1 MPTYV
6 YKCDKCEHEFELKQS
21 FSDKPRVKCPQC
33 KKRAL
38 YKVPQLSHFFVK
50 NATSEIKTLG
60 HLADRNTSKMGKYEL
75 EKKREELPAIT
86 KKKKDKSLAKLA
98 KLTKEQQRNYIE
110 TGKIE

>member
-1 MPTYV
+1 
-6 YKCDKCEHEFELKQS
+6 
-21 FSDKPRVKCPQC
+21 
-33 KKRAL
+33 
-38 YKVPQLSHFFVK
+38 
-50 NATSEIKTLG
+50 
-60 HLADRNTSKMGKYEL
+60 MGKYEL